1 MTTGRLTSIKDAKN
15 ITNPTPSTS
24 KLPKQAETR
33 TRNDTQMA
41 FFSPFLP
48 VSRNDTFWD
57 VFDDYPFLNVQTPS
71 GRTGGERQ
79 SNRANVTETET
90 DYRVE
95 IEVPGY
101 QKNQINI
108 EYGNEG
114 RSLIIAGRRESSF
127 EQNPDEESGGKNVTV
142 EEVPE
147 EGEETSAGKGESA
160 AVAETKKDTTVGA
173 PAPATKVWVRERTVG
188 SFTRSFSLPAG
199 LDLNKATAALDHGVL
214 TVVIPKAAKHQPK
227 RINIL

>member
-1 MTTGRLTSIKDAKN
+1 
-15 ITNPTPSTS
+15 
-24 KLPKQAETR
+24 
-33 TRNDTQMA
+33 MA

-48 VSRNDTFWD
+48 VSRDDTFWD
-57 VFDDYPFLNVQTPS
+57 VFDDYPFLNVQSPS
-71 GRTGGERQ
+71 VRTGGERQ
-79 SNRANVTETET
+79 TNRANVSETKT

-114 RSLIIAGRRESSF
+114 RSLIISGRRESSF
-127 EQNPDEESGGKNVTV
+127 ETKPEEESGGKKVTV

-147 EGEETSAGKGESA
+147 EGEERSAEPEESA

-227 RINIL
+227 RINIS